1 VPAIDIQEL
10 VKVYDG
16 FTAVDGLSLQ
26 AAGGEI
32 VGLVGPNGAGKT
44 TTLRCLA
51 GILPP
56 TSGRIAI
63 AGHDLEQEPVEARR
77 HLAFVPD
84 EPRLFDN
91 LTVADH
97 LKVIARIYGVDDGV
111 ERSRELLARFEL
123 ADRGDAF
130 PAELS
135 RGMKQ
140 KLMIAAALLHRP
152 AALVLD
158 EPLTGLDPGAI
169 RRMKRTI
176 LDQAAAGTAVLV
188 SSHLLSLVQEICGR
202 VVILQRGRQVLAG
215 TLDEI
220 RAALPDL
227 DAGADLEE
235 IFLRA
240 TEGSAEEA
248 PAAAEGADTELPVA
262 PGPPSTPVAEPAG
275 GGQEDG
281 G

>member
-1 VPAIDIQEL
+1 VPAAIDILNL
-10 VKVYDG
+10 VKLYDG
-16 FTAVDGLSLQ
+16 LCAVDGLSL
-26 AAGGEI
+26 AVAGGEI

-63 AGHDLEQEPVEARR
+63 GGHDLEHEPVEARR

-84 EPRLFDN
+84 EPRLFEN

-97 LKVIARIYGVDDGV
+97 LKVIARIYGVADGV
-111 ERSRELLARFEL
+111 ERGRELLARFEL
-123 ADRGDAF
+123 GDRADAF

-176 LDQAAAGTAVLV
+176 LEQAAAGTAVLV
-188 SSHLLSLVQEICGR
+188 SSHLLGLVQEICGR
-202 VVILQRGRQVLAG
+202 VVIVQRGRQVLAG

-220 RAALPDL
+220 RGALPGL

-240 TEGSAEEA
+240 TEGGV
-248 PAAAEGADTELPVA
+248 EGPPGSVE
-262 PGPPSTPVAEPAG
+262 GPPSGTAPSGAS
-275 GGQEDG
+275 
-281 G
+281 